1 MKVKLFIIF
10 AFFSTSVHAQDK
22 GFLFRLGETFMRLG
36 GFSYNKLELK
46 FQELETKVQKFETER
61 TQCLNDAL
69 KMKGQ
74 LDDREKDIRDCIAYE
89 NFKASPIER
98 GIGFTVIDVLKGGCT
113 GTIKYNQEKFG
124 SHRGPEGK
132 AVTNLEGEIEIKPE
146 TRFGS
151 QIGINLIK
159 KTIGDDRRIGNPYQ
173 DRIEAY
179 PFTDNSFQAKQWSP
193 VVLGRMYE
201 DKDERKG
208 GTLEKGVFKAR
219 YNVMKTN
226 NNQLEVIAEGEG
238 AKQWNH
244 MPTGEKYTYKLTA
257 TCKTLDELN
266 AMATKGEPGS
276 EEISKKVFG
285 N

>member
-1 MKVKLFIIF
+1 MKMKILILFT
-10 AFFSTSVHAQDK
+10 FFSTSVHAEDK
-22 GFLFRLGETFMRLG
+22 GFLFRIGETFLRLG

-69 KMKGQ
+69 KVKGQ
-74 LDDREKDIRDCIAYE
+74 LEDREKDIRDCIAYE

-98 GIGFTVIDVLKGGCT
+98 GIGFTVIEILKGGCT
-113 GTIKYNQEKFG
+113 GTIKYNQERFG
-124 SHRGPEGK
+124 SYNGPEGK
-132 AVTNLEGEIEIKPE
+132 TTTNLEGEIEIKPE
-146 TRFGS
+146 SRFGG

-159 KTIGDDRRIGNPYQ
+159 KTIGDDRSHGSPYQ

-179 PFTDNSFQAKQWSP
+179 PFTDQSFQGKQWSP

-201 DKDERKG
+201 DSDEKKG
-208 GTLEKGVFKAR
+208 GTLEKGVFKAK

-226 NNQLEVIAEGEG
+226 NNQLEIIAEGEG

-244 MPTGEKYTYKLTA
+244 MPIGQKYTYRMTA
-257 TCKTLDELN
+257 ICKTLDELN
-266 AMATKGEPGS
+266 AMAKKGEPGS